1 MSEAGIHQAAA
12 VGFDRSAIEYERA
25 RPSYPAAAVDH
36 VVARLGIGSG
46 RRVLD
51 LAAGTGKLTRLL
63 VASGAELVAVEP
75 VPGMREQLESV
86 IAGIEVHRG
95 TAEAIPLDDESVD
108 AVVCA
113 QAFHWFDG
121 PQALAEIG
129 RVLRPG
135 SGLAVIFNL
144 RDDSV
149 DWVRRLSE
157 ITGVDRA
164 PRPHHDRSRAEF
176 AALVEA
182 NGGYGPVEVSTF
194 RNRQEMT
201 EDLLVDRVASQSYVG
216 AMADDERTKL
226 LDQVRDLARTHEQ
239 LAGRDS
245 FELPYDTE
253 VAICFRR

>member
-1 MSEAGIHQAAA
+1 MSDAAIHQAAA
-12 VGFDRSAIEYERA
+12 VGFDRAAAEYERA
-25 RPSYPAAAVDH
+25 RPSYPADAVDH
-36 VVARLGIGSG
+36 VVDRLGIGAG

-51 LAAGTGKLTRLL
+51 LAAGTGKFTRLL
-63 VASGAELVAVEP
+63 VPSGAELVAVEP
-75 VPGMREQLESV
+75 VAGMRGQLQSV
-86 IAGIEVHRG
+86 IAGIEVHVG

-121 PQALAEIG
+121 SQALAEIG

-135 SGLAVIFNL
+135 GGLAVVFNL

-157 ITGVDRA
+157 ITGVDQA

-176 AALVEA
+176 ATQVAA
-182 NGGYGPVEVSTF
+182 HGGYGPVEVATF

-216 AMADDERTKL
+216 AMADDERTRL

>member
-1 MSEAGIHQAAA
+1 MSEAAIHQAAA
-12 VGFDRSAIEYERA
+12 VGFERSAIEYERA
-25 RPSYPAAAVDH
+25 RPSYPADAVDR
-36 VVARLGIGSG
+36 VVDRLGIGSG

-63 VASGAELVAVEP
+63 VPSGAELVAVEP
-75 VPGMREQLESV
+75 VPGMREQLRSV

-113 QAFHWFDG
+113 QAFHWFDA
-121 PQALAEIG
+121 PLALAEIR

-135 SGLAVIFNL
+135 GGLAVIFNL
-144 RDDSV
+144 RDESV

-157 ITGVDRA
+157 ITGVDQA
-164 PRPHHDRSRAEF
+164 QRPHHGRSRAEF
-176 AALVEA
+176 AALVGS
-182 NGGYGPVEVSTF
+182 NGGYGPVEVSRF
-194 RNRQEMT
+194 RNRQDMT

-216 AMADDERTKL
+216 AMADDERAEL
-226 LDQVRDLARTHEQ
+226 LDRVRDLARTHEQ
-239 LAGRDS
+239 LAGRDT